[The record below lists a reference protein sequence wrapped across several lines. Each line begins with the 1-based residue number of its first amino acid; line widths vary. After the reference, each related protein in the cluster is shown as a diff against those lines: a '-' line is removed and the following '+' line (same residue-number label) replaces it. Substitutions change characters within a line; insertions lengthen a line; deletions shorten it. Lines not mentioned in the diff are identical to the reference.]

1 MNNDDLPPHHFCN
14 LRPDHDFARRA
25 GLCDFWRCVMRFKE
39 VRYSKFRLAYMCK
52 RIDLE
57 RIKRSEYPMWFKL
70 FVRLLFPI
78 GLIVTWLINSELE
91 DEHDRIV
98 ALYERYFGDLS

>member
-1 MNNDDLPPHHFCN
+1 
-14 LRPDHDFARRA
+14 
-25 GLCDFWRCVMRFKE
+25 MRFKE

-57 RIKRSEYPMWFKL
+57 RIKRSKCPMWFKL
-70 FVRLLFPI
+70 VVRLLFPI
-78 GLIVTWLINSELE
+78 GLVVTWLINAELE